1 MRPAA
6 PLIRNDTPATARRR
20 ACSPG
25 AGRAWGAASASG
37 AGRVAVIEN
46 AHHSGRRAYHGGVP
60 ETDPA
65 RMLDGIRVL
74 VVDDEPDVR
83 ELVAAVLEECGAMVT
98 TASSVD
104 KALAALRQEI
114 PDVLVTDIG
123 MAERTGYDLIRA
135 VRALPPDKGGAL
147 KAVALTAHSTLE
159 DAEAAMEAGFTV
171 HLPKPAYPAEMV
183 SLLARLVGR

>member
-1 MRPAA
+1 M
-6 PLIRNDTPATARRR
+6 
-20 ACSPG
+20 
-25 AGRAWGAASASG
+25 
-37 AGRVAVIEN
+37 
-46 AHHSGRRAYHGGVP
+46 P

-83 ELVAAVLEECGAMVT
+83 ELVAAVLEECGAAVT
-98 TASSVD
+98 TAASVET
-104 KALAALRQEI
+104 ALALLSREI

-123 MAERTGYDLIRA
+123 MAERTGYDLIRE
-135 VRALPPDKGGAL
+135 VRALPPDKGGL
-147 KAVALTAHSTLE
+147 MKAVALTAHSTLE
-159 DAEAAMEAGFTV
+159 DAEAAREAGFTV

>member
-1 MRPAA
+1 
-6 PLIRNDTPATARRR
+6 
-20 ACSPG
+20 
-25 AGRAWGAASASG
+25 
-37 AGRVAVIEN
+37 
-46 AHHSGRRAYHGGVP
+46 VP
-60 ETDPA
+60 DTDPA

-83 ELVAAVLEECGAMVT
+83 ELVAAVLDECGAVVT
-98 TASSVD
+98 TAPSVEG
-104 KALAALRQEI
+104 ALEALRQEI

-123 MAERTGYDLIRA
+123 MEDGTGYDLIRA
-135 VRALPPDKGGAL
+135 VRALPADKGGLL

-159 DAEAAMEAGFTV
+159 DAEAAREAGFNV